1 MKLLYEPVFAFL
13 VPGDQDGGG
22 DDAESCLRQEDDRGQ
37 ERWGRGLGE
46 QDVLLQQRGVRQL
59 IVQPATL
66 ITQPTSVICEEIYV
80 IEDLIPFLETCP
92 G

>member
-1 MKLLYEPVFAFL
+1 MELLYEPVFALL
-13 VPGDQDGGG
+13 VSGDQDGGG
-22 DDAESCLRQEDDRGQ
+22 DDAESCLREEDDRSQ
-37 ERWGRGLGE
+37 EWRGRGLRE

-59 IVQPATL
+59 IVQPTPL
-66 ITQPTSVICEEIYV
+66 TQQTSVICEEIYV

>member
-1 MKLLYEPVFAFL
+1 MELLYKPVFALL
-13 VPGDQDGGG
+13 VSGDQDGGG
-22 DDAESCLRQEDDRGQ
+22 DDAESCLREEDDRSQ
-37 ERWGRGLGE
+37 EWRGRGLRE

-59 IVQPATL
+59 LVQPTAL
-66 ITQPTSVICEEIYV
+66 TQPTPVICEEIYV

>member
-1 MKLLYEPVFAFL
+1 MELLYEPVFAFL
-13 VPGDQDGGG
+13 VSGDQDGGG
-22 DDAESCLRQEDDRGQ
+22 DDAESCLREEDDRSQ
-37 ERWGRGLGE
+37 ERRGRGLGE

-59 IVQPATL
+59 LVQPTAL
-66 ITQPTSVICEEIYV
+66 TQQTSVICEEIYV